1 VTAITQGRF
10 AEAETRL
17 LRVVAK
23 RPNHPLALNNLA
35 WTLSHQNKTGGVPLA
50 RRAVELMPD
59 RPALLDTLAMALAV
73 EKQFG
78 QALTMQQRALEME
91 PDNHGLRLNL
101 AKIAVQAGDK
111 ALARAELE
119 KLKAIG
125 PSLPYLPEVNSLL
138 AKL

>member
-1 VTAITQGRF
+1 
-10 AEAETRL
+10 
-17 LRVVAK
+17 
-23 RPNHPLALNNLA
+23 
-35 WTLSHQNKTGGVPLA
+35 
-50 RRAVELMPD
+50 
-59 RPALLDTLAMALAV
+59 
-73 EKQFG
+73 
-78 QALTMQQRALEME
+78 MQQRALEME